1 MVEQALK
8 KTDGVEDAQVSYE
21 KGEARIKYDDKKI
34 TVARLR
40 EVINST
46 GYKAVEKRSTARAS
60 ARRGKRRSS

>member
-1 MVEQALK
+1 MSSRIKQCKPRIA
-8 KTDGVEDAQVSYE
+8 
-21 KGEARIKYDDKKI
+21 GEARIKYDEKKI

-46 GYKAVEKRSTARAS
+46 GYKAVEERSTARAS